1 MSKRELCPSFVV
13 HGSLPDYPDRRGFV
27 PQELN
32 HWVIESSGH
41 WKMGNFGFVLQ
52 NCIAQRGIPRQTATP
67 SMLIHREHGEHKEH
81 REDVREC
88 PLGVLCVLCVLCVL
102 GGSLVLRGSN
112 SYRSSTYSEALR
124 ESDSIGATFDPGVSN
139 LQYF

>member
-67 SMLIHREHGEHKEH
+67 SMLIHREHGEHI
-81 REDVREC
+81 REC
-88 PLGVLCVLCVLCVL
+88 PLCVL
-102 GGSLVLRGSN
+102 GGSLVLRSSN

-124 ESDSIGATFDPGVSN
+124 KTDTIGATFGPGGSLLRN
-139 LQYF
+139 F